1 MTERLILMA
10 ISALF
15 GALLGALLM
24 HGAHLIKESNDD
36 ERNPYRQ
43 HDG

>member
-36 ERNPYRQ
+36 
-43 HDG
+43 